1 MTTEN
6 LDKQISQFL
15 LLNVPA
21 ITNNSLG
28 YGKSGI
34 ALALGLYGLASQD
47 EYLVDR
53 SGDIITEALISQHN
67 APTFALG
74 WAGIGWC
81 TLRMMDHGLI
91 EADYAEIMGDKHRLI
106 ISHIDELKIDRDLDV
121 RSLVGL
127 HQYLSAYSKV
137 LKDLTLSRTQERLFA
152 SVEQVLIQKLTSR
165 SSSAL
170 STSTSADIVS
180 SLEYYLRYCIV
191 AQIDVSEEVLMFYS
205 RLYAKGGTT
214 SSYVIGVYLQ
224 SILGQKSDYLT
235 LIKQNLRYGERIL
248 RTMPI
253 LSFNIVCSVRVA
265 HRLLGQTNQ
274 VLEEY
279 LLSHI
284 GLSKPINEEKLLT
297 TMRNEYSGSRLPVEI
312 AKVLLYRYG
321 RAEDI
326 YITLFFVGL
335 SVSLSVL

>member
-1 MTTEN
+1 MITEN

-21 ITNNSLG
+21 ITDNSLV

-53 SGDIITEALISQHN
+53 SGDIITEALISQLN
-67 APTFALG
+67 TPTFALG

-224 SILGQKSDYLT
+224 SILGQESDYLT

-253 LSFNIVCSVRVA
+253 LSFNIVCSVLVA

-284 GLSKPINEEKLLT
+284 GLSKPINEERLLA
-297 TMRNEYSGSRLPVEI
+297 TMRNEYSGSRVPVEI
-312 AKVLLYRYG
+312 AKVLLYRYV

>member
-1 MTTEN
+1 MTREE
-6 LDKQISQFL
+6 LDKHISQYL
-15 LLNVPA
+15 LLNAPA
-21 ITNNSLG
+21 ITNKSLV
-28 YGKSGI
+28 YGKSGV
-34 ALALGLYGLASQD
+34 ALALGLYGLASND
-47 EYLVDR
+47 EYLIDR
-53 SGDIITEALISQHN
+53 SGDILTEALISRMN
-67 APTFALG
+67 NPSFSSG

-81 TLRMMDHGLI
+81 TLRMMEHGLI
-91 EADYAEIMGDKHRLI
+91 EADYTDIMGDKHRLI
-106 ISHIDELKIDRDLDV
+106 ISQIDELKIDRDLDV

-170 STSTSADIVS
+170 STSSDIVS
-180 SLEYYLRYCIV
+180 SLESYLRYCIV

-224 SILGQKSDYLT
+224 SILGQESDYMT

-248 RTMPI
+248 RTTPI
-253 LSFNIVCSVRVA
+253 LSFNIVCSVLVA

-284 GLSKPINEEKLLT
+284 GLSSPINEEKLLT
-297 TMRNEYSGSRLPVEI
+297 AIRKEYSGNRVPVEI
-312 AKVLLYRYG
+312 ARILLYRYG
-321 RAEDI
+321 RPEDI
-326 YITLFFVGL
+326 YV
-335 SVSLSVL
+335 

>member
-1 MTTEN
+1 MTREE
-6 LDKQISQFL
+6 LDKHISQYL
-15 LLNVPA
+15 LLNAPA
-21 ITNNSLG
+21 ITNESLV
-28 YGKSGI
+28 YGKSGV
-34 ALALGLYGLASQD
+34 ALALGLYGLASND
-47 EYLVDR
+47 EYLIDR
-53 SGDIITEALISQHN
+53 SGEILAEALISRMN
-67 APTFALG
+67 NPSFSSG

-81 TLRMMDHGLI
+81 TLRMMEYGLI
-91 EADYAEIMGDKHRLI
+91 ETDYTDIMGDKHRLI

-152 SVEQVLIQKLTSR
+152 SVEQVLIQKLTPR

-170 STSTSADIVS
+170 STSASADVVS
-180 SLEYYLRYCIV
+180 SLEYYLRYCVV

-224 SILGQKSDYLT
+224 SILGHESDYLT

-253 LSFNIVCSVRVA
+253 LSFNIVCSVLVA
-265 HRLLGQTNQ
+265 HKLSNQ
-274 VLEEY
+274 INQPLEEH

-284 GLSKPINEEKLLT
+284 GLSSPINEEKLLT
-297 TMRNEYSGSRLPVEI
+297 AIRKEYSGNRLPVEI
-312 AKVLLYRYG
+312 ARILLCRYG
-321 RAEDI
+321 RPEDI
-326 YITLFFVGL
+326 YV
-335 SVSLSVL
+335 